1 MTDFLLFTLKVQKN
15 RTQSRYIAC
24 YRPTLCGRYGSLTE
38 AQSLED
44 FFLLCHGCH
53 NEVVKIEK
61 ERGEKKCGTNNTAEK
76 VLKYVLLLSVG
87 KTPLWICS

>member
-1 MTDFLLFTLKVQKN
+1 MCLYCAAD
-15 RTQSRYIAC
+15 
-24 YRPTLCGRYGSLTE
+24 TE
-38 AQSLED
+38 AQSLKD

-61 ERGEKKCGTNNTAEK
+61 ERGEKKCSTHNTVEK

-87 KTPLWICS
+87 KTPLWICSRQIELFLSIGYV